1 STELIVF
8 QERIMTVSRRDSPT
22 KVVSSMTL
30 IVILL
35 ALLPHHPRGRY
46 WLSRRKHFPSMELQI
61 H

>member
-1 STELIVF
+1 
-8 QERIMTVSRRDSPT
+8 MTVSRRDSPT